1 MRGCRAAYDGRMS
14 EEESI
19 TAARSYGIAPPG
31 FKLPDATHVGAVHL
45 QVSDLERSIAYYQQV
60 IGLRV
65 LQRTGDT
72 AALGADGDGARP
84 LVWLHAKPGVRPAP
98 RRGAYGLYHF
108 ALLLPDRAALGRF
121 VGHLLR
127 LGLRVGSAD
136 HLVSEALYL
145 TDPDGLGI
153 EVYADRPRHTWH
165 HRDRQLVMAAD
176 PLDVNDLIAAAGLR
190 DWDGAPAGTTMG
202 HMHLHVGDLQQAEAF
217 YHAAL
222 GFDKIAWGYPGAL
235 FFGAGGYHHHLGT
248 NTWSPG
254 PAASDDQ
261 ARLLE
266 WDLIVP
272 TDQDAADAARSL
284 HDAGYVAEPSRDSGS
299 DSGSDSWT
307 AIDPWGTRLRLT
319 REP

>member
-1 MRGCRAAYDGRMS
+1 MS
-14 EEESI
+14 EESI
-19 TAARSYGIAPPG
+19 VDVRPYGIAPPG

-45 QVSDLERSIAYYQQV
+45 QVSDLERSIAYYEQV

-65 LQRTGDT
+65 LQRSADT
-72 AALGADGDGARP
+72 AALGAGGESARP
-84 LVWLHAKPGVRPAP
+84 LVWLHAKPGVRAVP

-153 EVYADRPRHTWH
+153 EVYADRPRHTWQ
-165 HRDRQLVMAAD
+165 HRDRQLVMATD
-176 PLDVNDLIAAAGLR
+176 PLNVNDLIAAAGVR

-222 GFDKIAWGYPGAL
+222 GFDKIVWAYPGAL
-235 FFGAGGYHHHLGT
+235 FLSAGGYHHHLGT

-284 HDAGYVAEPSRDSGS
+284 QAAGYATEQSRD
-299 DSGSDSWT
+299 SDSWT
-307 AIDPWGTRLRLT
+307 TIDPWGTRLRLM
-319 REP
+319 RES